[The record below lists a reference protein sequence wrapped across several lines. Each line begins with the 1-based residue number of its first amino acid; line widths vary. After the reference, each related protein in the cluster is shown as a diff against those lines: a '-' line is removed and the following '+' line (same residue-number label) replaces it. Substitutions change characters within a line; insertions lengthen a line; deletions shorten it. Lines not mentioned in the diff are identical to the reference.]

1 MLWWVY
7 GGCWRK
13 RRRWSRRR
21 RQCSNLLADSFQL
34 RWGQCLCIQNL
45 LQTKKCR
52 QFGSQAEVSWI
63 VREHVLGRA
72 NQLSDLGLQVSE
84 VD

>member
-1 MLWWVY
+1 MLWGVY
-7 GGCWRK
+7 WGCRGK
-13 RRRWSRRR
+13 RRCWSRWR

-34 RWGQCLCIQNL
+34 RWGQRLCIQNL
-45 LQTKKCR
+45 LEPKECR
-52 QFGSQAEVSWI
+52 QFGSQAEVSWV

-72 NQLSDLGLQVSE
+72 NQLSDLRLQVSE